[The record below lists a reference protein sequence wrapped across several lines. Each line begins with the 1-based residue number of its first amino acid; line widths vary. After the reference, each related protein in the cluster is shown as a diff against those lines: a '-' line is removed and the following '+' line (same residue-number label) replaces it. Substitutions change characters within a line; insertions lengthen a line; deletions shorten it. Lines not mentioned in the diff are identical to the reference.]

1 MSSSRAREPHLVAQE
16 KEANQMK
23 SSTTYLNWFRRLV
36 ILGAVVGVGV
46 FAATAGAVGRPPD
59 VQDVAASLSADVNRP
74 PDIQD
79 VATRMSAQ
87 TADVFERYAAAHPYG
102 AGLSSSEATR
112 PPDIADVAAQQ
123 KLLTAQGVLNSVRET
138 SPNQVG
144 LAWQYLHDSGQIGT
158 VSGSRSTDA
167 PDAFERYAA
176 AHPYGKGLNLT
187 QSSDVN
193 RPPDIQDTALKL
205 QYGSSST
212 DQSQD

>member
-1 MSSSRAREPHLVAQE
+1 DV
-16 KEANQMK
+16 N
-23 SSTTYLNWFRRLV
+23 
-36 ILGAVVGVGV
+36 
-46 FAATAGAVGRPPD
+46 RPPD
-59 VQDVAASLSADVNRP
+59 IQDVATRMSAQTADVFERYAAAHPYGAGLSQTEVSRP

-144 LAWQYLHDSGQIGT
+144 LAWQYLHDTGQIGA
-158 VSGSRSTDA
+158 VSDSRSTDV

-176 AHPYGKGLNLT
+176 AHPYGKG
-187 QSSDVN
+187 
-193 RPPDIQDTALKL
+193 
-205 QYGSSST
+205 
-212 DQSQD
+212 